1 MLKALL
7 FTAAASLA
15 LAPTAGFAAPHEFV
29 VENGYTDAVTGLSVG
44 GGKLTGFK
52 TIPANGKRTFSVTL
66 PDGKCEARISV
77 TFANGQYHDAGQFA
91 FCEYDLLTLSFE

>member
-1 MLKALL
+1 MFKALL
-7 FTAAASLA
+7 FATALSLVPTVG
-15 LAPTAGFAAPHEFV
+15 LAKTFELTIK
-29 VENGYTDAVTGLSVG
+29 NGYTDVLTGLSIG
-44 GGKLTGFK
+44 GGKVQAFK

-77 TFANGQYHDAGQFA
+77 TFANGQYHDAGQFD